1 MTARGESRA
10 RHFEPSAVR
19 EVFGPVLL
27 RSKKSDYELIAS
39 EYRFSAARYRT
50 ITSGDELE
58 KSDGRFK
65 ERSQDFEKSCSGCR
79 FVRDESSASGWRFE
93 AALFPSFASS
103 DRSFA
108 FARRSRDGV
117 QRSIAGKEGVT
128 TDGAGSTADGP
139 GPLVACS
146 HPSMVTCPYCPLSG
160 GPKGH
165 RQQVRTRRKGEPNRA
180 IGCV

>member
-1 MTARGESRA
+1 MTARGEPRA

-39 EYRFSAARYRT
+39 ECRFSAARYRT

-65 ERSQDFEKSCSGCR
+65 ERSQDFEKSCSGFR

-93 AALFPSFASS
+93 AVLFPFFASS

-108 FARRSRDGV
+108 STRPSSDGG
-117 QRSIAGKEGVT
+117 QRSLASREGVT
-128 TDGAGSTADGP
+128 TGGAGSAADGP
-139 GPLVACS
+139 RPLVVCS
-146 HPSMVTCPYCPLSG
+146 HPSMVTCPSCPLSRRS
-160 GPKGH
+160 KWR
-165 RQQVRTRRKGEPNRA
+165 RQDVGRRWNSQRKPDVRWM
-180 IGCV
+180 